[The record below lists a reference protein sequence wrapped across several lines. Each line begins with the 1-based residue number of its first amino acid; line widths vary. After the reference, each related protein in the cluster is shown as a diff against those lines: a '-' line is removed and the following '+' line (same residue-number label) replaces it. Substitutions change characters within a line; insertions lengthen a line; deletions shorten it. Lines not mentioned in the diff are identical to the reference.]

1 MGDGNAPVEAGDVIG
16 VDEGMPGL
24 FGVLA
29 EIVGEVEAGEG
40 KGLGGEGVE
49 LKNVAQIACSQINLR
64 GRNRMG
70 NLSR

>member
-1 MGDGNAPVEAGDVIG
+1 MGNGNAPVEAGDVIG
-16 VDEGMPGL
+16 VNEGMPGL

-29 EIVGEVEAGEG
+29 NIVGEVETGKRVALSGEG
-40 KGLGGEGVE
+40 EKLEKVS
-49 LKNVAQIACSQINLR
+49 QFACSQINLR